1 MEDLARQT
9 RIEYGIP
16 GNGQTQ
22 TYFQMSTIPTYVTM
36 WEFMKSSGNIL
47 RNSTEGIRRVR
58 EGNFAFIFDSAV
70 LEYHV
75 HQAPCDTLYT
85 VGRYTS
91 INKND
96 FG

>member
-1 MEDLARQT
+1 MQSVEDLARQT

-47 RNSTEGIRRVR
+47 KNSTEGIRRVR

-75 HQAPCDTLYT
+75 HQPPCDTLYT

-91 INKND
+91 MK
-96 FG
+96 